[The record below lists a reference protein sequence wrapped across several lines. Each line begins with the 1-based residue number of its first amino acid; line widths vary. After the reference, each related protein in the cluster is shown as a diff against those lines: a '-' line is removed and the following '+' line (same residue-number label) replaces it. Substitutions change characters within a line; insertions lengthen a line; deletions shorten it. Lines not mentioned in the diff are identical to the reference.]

1 MLIKF
6 KIKSWIA
13 ICYLGW
19 LRFRSQQV
27 LDMLLDKQG
36 AAEDSHDLVDISFK
50 FHFMFDYC
58 DDTVSTYS
66 RIDLYSDGCF
76 GVTPECGD
84 PKVLFYPFE
93 EKLHLPSVLVKE
105 YNLFGRQ
112 EEIVCVKDKTS
123 LQVGDIRYNTPYP
136 GWVIGSIASTGKPYG
151 IVLKN
156 VSILWHIQTVLN
168 HELRLGFLSY
178 DKEGSKFFNLMKSI
192 QVPVSAV
199 EDITGQWFI
208 FNDIHCI
215 HIMNRGIGDVYH
227 NRNLCHYIKLS
238 VQLNAGLGASELCP
252 VINTHAK
259 VNRRGIE
266 CIELAADTE
275 FPVYTGFLSQH
286 NHMVGELFE
295 HMPVSI
301 GIASGENITVY
312 RFFAKAEMK
321 GFPAMCCSDIRE
333 FTETS
338 TSEQLPEYKDK
349 QLSPIRQL
357 PSEGSVLNLI
367 FGTMLHDSF
376 KFAFWQKVNNLAE
389 NVSSYIHEKSGNQVL
404 RLRPQY
410 NHLKSATRFS
420 DLKIA

>member
-6 KIKSWIA
+6 EVKSWMA

-19 LRFRSQQV
+19 LRFEGQQV

-36 AAEDSHDLVDISFK
+36 ATEDSHDFKDISFK

-58 DDTVSTYS
+58 DDAVSAYS
-66 RIDLYSDGCF
+66 RIDLYSDGCL

-84 PKVLFYPFE
+84 LKMLFDPFE

-105 YNLFGRQ
+105 DNLFGRQ
-112 EEIVCVKDKTS
+112 EEIICVKDETS
-123 LQVGDIRYNTPYP
+123 LQVGDICYNTSYP
-136 GWVIGSIASTGKPYG
+136 GWVIGGITSTGKPYG

-156 VSILWHIQTVLN
+156 VSILGHVQTVLD
-168 HELRLGFLSY
+168 HEFRLSFLSY
-178 DKEGSKFFNLMKSI
+178 DKEGSKFLNLMKSL
-192 QVPVSAV
+192 QVPVSTV
-199 EDITGQWFI
+199 EDITGQRFI
-208 FNDIHCI
+208 NNDIHRI
-215 HIMNRGIGDVYH
+215 HIMNRGICDVYH
-227 NRNLCHYIKLS
+227 NRNLRHYIKLG
-238 VQLNAGLGASELCP
+238 VQFNAGLGASELCP

-259 VNRRGIE
+259 VNRGGIE
-266 CIELAADTE
+266 RIELATDTK
-275 FPVYTGFLSQH
+275 FTVYTGFLSQH

-295 HMPVSI
+295 HMPVTI

-312 RFFAKAEMK
+312 GFFAKAEMK
-321 GFPAMCCSDIRE
+321 GFPAMCCSYIRE

-338 TSEQLPEYKDK
+338 TSEQLTEYKDK

-357 PSEGSVLNLI
+357 PSERSVLNLI

-389 NVSSYIHEKSGNQVL
+389 NISSCIHEKSGNRVL